1 MGSSDQTAMNRIMN
15 LLDDNSFVE
24 IGAKVTKRNTDFN
37 LEGKEVP
44 ADGVITGYGL
54 IDGNIVYVYS
64 QDASMLGGAI
74 GEMHAKKIVNIYN
87 LAMKIGVP
95 VIGLVDCA
103 GLRLQEATDALDAFG
118 TLYAAKVMASGV
130 IPQITAVFGN
140 CGGGVAVANAL
151 GDFTFMEADK
161 AKVFVSSPN
170 VLDGNYTDKLDT
182 SSAKFQ
188 AENGN
193 VDFIGTEEEIY
204 AQLRALV
211 EILPSSNEDDD
222 SMTDCTDDLNRASA
236 AFDADL
242 SDPRPA
248 LADLSDNGFF
258 MEVQKDYAKDMVTGF
273 VKLNGMTIG
282 VVANASAVLD
292 EEGNVAEKFDKCL
305 TTAGCEKATHFVN
318 VCNAFGISVLSLT
331 SVTGYKCTVEEE
343 KNIGHQVAKLTN
355 AFANATV
362 PKVNLIVGDAFG
374 SAYITMNSS
383 HIGADLVF
391 ALPNAK
397 IGMMNAE
404 QAVKIMYAEEIKNSA
419 DAQSKI
425 AEKTAEYENLQ
436 SSVDAAAARGY
447 VDNIIEGSSVRKQ
460 MIFAFEMLFT
470 KRDDRPYK
478 KNGTI

>member
-1 MGSSDQTAMNRIMN
+1 MGSSDQTAMNRITN

-64 QDASMLGGAI
+64 QDASALGGAI
-74 GEMHAKKIVNIYN
+74 GEMHAKKIVNIYD

-118 TLYAAKVMASGV
+118 SLYAKKVMASGV
-130 IPQITAVFGN
+130 IPQITAVFGS
-140 CGGGVAVANAL
+140 CGGGMAVANAL

-170 VLDGNYTDKLDT
+170 VLDGNYADKLDT
-182 SSAKFQ
+182 AAAKFQ
-188 AENGN
+188 ASNGN
-193 VDFIGTEEEIY
+193 VDFVETEDTIY
-204 AQLRALV
+204 NQIRELV
-211 EILPSSNEDDD
+211 TLLPANNEDDE
-222 SMTDCTDDLNRASA
+222 SFQECSDDLNRACT
-236 AFDADL
+236 AFDA
-242 SDPRPA
+242 SVADPRA
-248 LADLSDNGFF
+248 AIKDMSDNGFF
-258 MEVQKDYAKDMVTGF
+258 MEVQKDYAKEMVAGF
-273 VKLNGMTIG
+273 VRLNGMTVG

-292 EEGNVAEKFDKCL
+292 EEGKEVEKFDNVL
-305 TTAGCEKATHFVN
+305 TAGGCEKAAHFVN
-318 VCNAFGISVLSLT
+318 VCNAFNIPVLTLT
-331 SVTGYKCTVEEE
+331 NVKGYKCTIEEE
-343 KNIGHQVAKLTN
+343 KSMAHETAKLTY

-362 PKVNLIVGDAFG
+362 PKVNLIIGEAFG
-374 SAYITMNSS
+374 SAYVTMNSA

-397 IGMMNAE
+397 IGMMDAE
-404 QAVKIMYAEEIKNSA
+404 QAVKIMYADEINAAA

-425 AEKTAEYENLQ
+425 AEKTTQYEAMQ
-436 SSVDAAAARGY
+436 GSVDAAAARGY

-460 MIFAFEMLFT
+460 MIYAFEMLFT
-470 KRDDRPYK
+470 KRDDRPVK
-478 KNGTI
+478 KHGTI